1 VADDRDARSQRVSA
15 TPVELTLSVLGAAA
29 ILAII
34 GYLLLTQPAQESG
47 SPQIA
52 LTLRAA
58 EPGPAGWVVPFVATN
73 HADAPAQEVH
83 LEVRVEFADGEVQ
96 HGAAVLDFLGGR
108 SSAEGGFT
116 LSRDPGKGSILAR
129 AVGFAK
135 P

>member
-1 VADDRDARSQRVSA
+1 MADEGKDEDKRVSA
-15 TPVELTLSVLGAAA
+15 TPVELALGLLGAAA
-29 ILAII
+29 ILAIV
-34 GYLLLTQPAQESG
+34 GYLLLAQPVQEAG

-52 LTLRAA
+52 MTLGPA
-58 EPGPAGWVVPFVATN
+58 EPGEAGWVVPFVATN

-83 LEVRVEFADGEVQ
+83 LEVRVEFADGVVQ

-116 LSRDPGKGSILAR
+116 FSRDPGTGSIMAR
-129 AVGFAK
+129 AVGFVK